1 MSPAVPANEDGS
13 TTETTS
19 SLEIDVAME
28 RYAAGEDAA
37 FALVYDALA
46 PRILGYLL
54 RRTHDWGDAEDLLQ
68 QTMLHIHRSRGAF
81 IAGAE
86 VAPWAFAI
94 ARHLLVDRLRRRE
107 PGRRVDTRR
116 LETRASEAPAADE
129 ILHARQVA
137 ARIEHAM
144 AELPPSQRTVLAL
157 IKEDGLSLAEAA
169 EVLGTTVGAAK
180 ARTSRAYQAIRAEL
194 ARSGASLRRGTR

>member
-1 MSPAVPANEDGS
+1 MPKAVLANKEGTPIGNSSPSQV
-13 TTETTS
+13 
-19 SLEIDVAME
+19 DVAME

-54 RRTHDWGDAEDLLQ
+54 RRTNNSGDAEDLLQ

-81 IAGAE
+81 IPGAE

-94 ARHLLVDRLRRRE
+94 ARHLLTDRGRRRE
-107 PGRRVDTRR
+107 PGYRVDARSLDR
-116 LETRASEAPAADE
+116 RASEVPSADE
-129 ILHARQVA
+129 VVQARELAV
-137 ARIEHAM
+137 RIERAVS
-144 AELPPSQRTVLAL
+144 ELPPSQRHAL
-157 IKEDGLSLAEAA
+157 TLIREDGLSFAEAA

-194 ARSGASLRRGTR
+194 ARVGTHSRRGGR